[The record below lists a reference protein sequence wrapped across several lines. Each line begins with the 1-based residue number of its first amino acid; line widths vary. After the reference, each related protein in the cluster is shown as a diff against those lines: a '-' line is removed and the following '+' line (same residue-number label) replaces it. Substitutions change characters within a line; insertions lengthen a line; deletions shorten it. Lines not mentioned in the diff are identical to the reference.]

1 MLSQYEYLPV
11 GHYFIWMPYNTLL
24 QKVDEQSARHIG
36 EHGRVLISPD
46 ATVED
51 FGTKAPAETYDVP
64 F

>member
-1 MLSQYEYLPV
+1 MQFRDLTA
-11 GHYFIWMPYNTLL
+11 GHYFAWMPYNTLL

-46 ATVED
+46 AAVED
-51 FGTKAPAETYDVP
+51 FGQKAPAETYDVP